1 MGHARVL
8 GIGVMLTWAVAGCG
22 PVPGGPPGERGVAGA
37 TRAGPVPAPPAL
49 PPPDVIAWTAGGEL
63 VIADGA
69 TGAVKSAVAAP
80 GASSDRDVAYDPWQE
95 RALIFQTDEDGESG
109 EIASHAVSGG
119 PGAPALGARVHEAWI
134 DGRARVLPSPL
145 GAVVFE
151 ASYGERWKLL
161 VPGGPPA
168 ASVLA
173 PVPASAW
180 ITVASSVEVHGL
192 EAAGDPPALVRHTAE
207 IQVGSLAAP
216 SVEALPIGP
225 ATLPPTARLVPAPA
239 RGDAILVDVAGAS
252 LAVRLVDG
260 AAVGPAAFAPL
271 GAADLRI
278 EGALAIGGGEVLA
291 LLLSG
296 TSAVAAIEVDPAGLI
311 TSVALLALPGE
322 VQAEP
327 WSFSRDLAAQ
337 GPDRLLAATS
347 AGVFAV
353 RLLRDASGLHLQ
365 IEGGFDGSALRGPLA
380 TIDAAP

>member
-1 MGHARVL
+1 M
-8 GIGVMLTWAVAGCG
+8 
-22 PVPGGPPGERGVAGA
+22 
-37 TRAGPVPAPPAL
+37 RAAPDPAPPAP
-49 PPPDVIAWTAGGEL
+49 PPPDVIAWTAGGDL

-69 TGAVKSAVAAP
+69 TGAVRSAVAAP
-80 GASSDRDVAYDPWQE
+80 GASSDRDVAYDPWQG
-95 RALIFQTDEDGESG
+95 RALIFQTDEGGEGG
-109 EIASHAVSGG
+109 EIASHAVG
-119 PGAPALGARVHEAWI
+119 GAPDAPELGPRVHEAWI
-134 DGRARVLPSPL
+134 DGRARVLPSPP

-161 VPGGPPA
+161 AAGAPPS

-180 ITVASSVEVHGL
+180 ITVAPGGVEVHAF
-192 EAAGDPPALVRHTAE
+192 EAAESPPALVRRTAE
-207 IQVGSLAAP
+207 IQFGTIGAP
-216 SVEALPIGP
+216 SIEVLALGP

-239 RGDAILVDVAGAS
+239 RGDAILLDVAGAS
-252 LAVRLVDG
+252 LAVRLVSG

-271 GAADLRI
+271 GSAGLRI
-278 EGALAIGGGEVLA
+278 EGALAIGGGEVVA

-296 TSAVAAIEVDPAGLI
+296 TSEVAAIEVDPAGLV
-311 TSVALLALPGE
+311 TSAALLALPGE

-353 RLLRDASGLHLQ
+353 RLQRDAAGIHLQ
-365 IEGGFDGSALRGPLA
+365 IEAGFDGSGLRGPLA
-380 TIDAAP
+380 VIDTEP